1 MILETERL
9 RLRPWEDRD
18 RAPLAAILGD
28 PDTRFSTT
36 PNKVKTFADFMH
48 RAGTIKTAPEKWS
61 DLFISQLGSRDG
73 S

>member
-1 MILETERL
+1 VRTSKTKVSK
-9 RLRPWEDRD
+9 EDV
-18 RAPLAAILGD
+18 LAILGD

-61 DLFISQLGSRDG
+61 DLFIPQLGSRDG